1 MIKRILII
9 ALLSV
14 LILGGLFGYK
24 FYQINQA
31 MSHVQLPPP
40 PVVAASEV
48 KQEQWLVSLAAVG
61 SLTAVAGVNVSNEVA
76 GKIKAIR
83 FQSGQTVKQDQ
94 LLVELDT
101 ATDQAEL
108 QGLLAE
114 QQLAQVRFN
123 RGEKMLE
130 KKFISSADYDQNQAA
145 LQQAIAAVAA
155 KRTLIDKK
163 QIRAPFSGE
172 LGICQIDLGQYLAP
186 GTAIVSL
193 QKLDPIYLDFNLPER
208 HISQLIKG
216 QTITATVQA
225 YPEQNF
231 SGEIIAISPAIETNS
246 RAVKVRAS
254 LKNADKRLH
263 PGMFAQVQI
272 NSGQQNTVLTLPDTA
287 ITYNPYGNSV
297 FLIQTTDKGTMVQNR
312 QVETGLSKA
321 GRVEIIS
328 GLNLGDK
335 VVSAGQVKLR
345 NGIPVTIDRQ
355 PAPGER
361 E

>member
-1 MIKRILII
+1 MIKRIFII

-14 LILGGLFGYK
+14 FIFGGLFGYK

-31 MSHVQLPPP
+31 ISHIQLPPP

-48 KQEQWLVSLAAVG
+48 KQEQWLTSLSAVG
-61 SLTAVAGVNVSNEVA
+61 SLTAVAGVNVSNEVS
-76 GKIKAIR
+76 GKIKAIH
-83 FQSGQTVKQDQ
+83 FESGQAVKQGQ
-94 LLVELDT
+94 LLIELDA
-101 ATDQAEL
+101 ATDYAEL

-123 RGEKMLE
+123 RGEKMLD
-130 KKFISSADYDQNQAA
+130 KKFISSSDFDQNQAS
-145 LQQAIAAVAA
+145 LQQAAAAVAA

-172 LGICQIDLGQYLAP
+172 LGIRQVDLGQYLAP
-186 GTAIVSL
+186 GTTIVSL

-208 HISQLIKG
+208 HISLLNKG
-216 QTITATVQA
+216 QTINAAVQA
-225 YPEQNF
+225 YPEQSF
-231 SGEIIAISPAIETNS
+231 SGEIIAISPSIETNS
-246 RAVKVRAS
+246 RAIKVRAS
-254 LKNADKRLH
+254 LKNTDKRLH

-272 NSGQQNTVLTLPDTA
+272 NSGQQNAVLTLPDTA

-297 FLIQTTDKGTMVQNR
+297 FLIQTTDKGAIVQNR

-328 GLNLGDK
+328 GLNAGDK

-345 NGIPVTIDRQ
+345 NGIPVTIDTQ